1 MLARIILS
9 VRPWSFT
16 MTSGV
21 VISALTLASYYG
33 YQLDVTLA
41 MLALVGAVLL
51 HAFVNWF
58 NDYWDYVVGVDRV
71 GVGTTIYRP
80 HALIEGVMEPRRLLT
95 LGFSLAAVSTLI
107 GLYIALNGRPLVLP
121 IGVAG
126 LLVGFLYSLPRVG
139 FKYNALGEPAVF
151 IAFGPLM
158 FLGSFYAATG
168 SLDLRALV
176 TSAPLGMLITAVL
189 LANNIRDVESDSKSG
204 IKTLAIILGPRGSA
218 ILYSTLMLGSIAY
231 TLTLI
236 ALRALPITSIITI
249 LILPQVANLTRVSL
263 RGEIPVDFDPRT
275 ARIVIL
281 YSVLLIAS
289 LLAATIPGW

>member
-151 IAFGPLM
+151 IVFGPLM

-204 IKTLAIILGPRGSA
+204 IKTLAIILGPRGST

-275 ARIVIL
+275 ARIVVL

>member
-139 FKYNALGEPAVF
+139 FKYNALGEPVVF

-204 IKTLAIILGPRGSA
+204 IKTLAIILGPRGST